1 VIVLE
6 PDSPIESFQSPEAE
20 HESAFV
26 ELQDMVKELFTTI
39 EVTEVSIETDGT
51 GGLVTST
58 LTLSVAVLPLPEQ
71 LILYV
76 LVPGVVSV
84 IATLPEVPI
93 VLDQSPEALHEA
105 ALVEDHVRVNSLFI
119 SILLTLDDICAVGN
133 EGAIISLL
141 SEDPPLP
148 PPPQE
153 TTKRAIR
160 IELKN
165 LIYD

>member
-1 VIVLE
+1 MIVLE

-39 EVTEVSIETDGT
+39 EVTEVSIETVGT

-76 LVPGVVSV
+76 LVGLFL
-84 IATLPEVPI
+84 IQI
-93 VLDQSPEALHEA
+93 LDQ
-105 ALVEDHVRVNSLFI
+105 
-119 SILLTLDDICAVGN
+119 
-133 EGAIISLL
+133 
-141 SEDPPLP
+141 
-148 PPPQE
+148 
-153 TTKRAIR
+153 
-160 IELKN
+160 ELNKN
-165 LIYD
+165 QSRQIHL